1 MSLKSASERNIQY
14 MKHKLLSLL
23 ILFLSATT
31 LANAQS
37 VVVEAK
43 MDSSIMLMGH
53 QTEIH
58 LSLIQDAG
66 KDVVMPSIKERAELI
81 EGVEALRISRPDTT
95 LLSNDRWQ
103 INQDLL
109 VTSFDSGFYYI
120 PPFEYILDSDTFK
133 TESLSLKIVPV
144 DVDSLVAENII
155 LDINDIIDVPF
166 ILWDML
172 PLWAWITIP
181 IVLIIILVI
190 VLLVWRIMKLRKRRN
205 GELIPDI
212 PKVPPYELAMS
223 QLQQLRE
230 EKLWQQGQ
238 DRIYYTRLTDIL
250 REYLVGR
257 FGVNAMEMTT
267 SEILACLK
275 KHREWRDA
283 NKIVKE
289 VLELADFVKFAKM
302 SPQPEDNERVMR
314 RVTEYVELT
323 RPQPEPQEDPKAPDN
338 NTPDNNTPDNTPANQ

>member
-1 MSLKSASERNIQY
+1 

-23 ILFLSATT
+23 ILFVSATT
-31 LANAQS
+31 LATAQS

-43 MDSSIMLMGH
+43 MDSSVMLMGH

-66 KDVVMPSIKERAELI
+66 ANVAMPEIEEREELV
-81 EGVEALRISRPDTT
+81 EGVEALRISLPDTT
-95 LLSNDRWQ
+95 VLSNDRWQ
-103 INQDLL
+103 INQEVL

-133 TESLSLKIVPV
+133 TESLSLKIIPV
-144 DVDSLVAENII
+144 DVDTLLAENVI

-166 ILWDML
+166 RFWDLL

-181 IVLIIILVI
+181 IALVI
-190 VLLVWRIMKLRKRRN
+190 IVVIIFLVRHIIKLKKLRN
-205 GELIPDI
+205 GELQPDV
-212 PKVPPYELAMS
+212 PKIPPYELAMS
-223 QLQQLRE
+223 RLQQLRE

-257 FGVNAMEMTT
+257 WGVNAMEMTT
-267 SEILACLK
+267 SEIVAELK
-275 KHREWRDA
+275 KHREWREE
-283 NKIVKE
+283 NKMVKE

-302 SPQPEDNERVMR
+302 SPQPEENDRVMHK
-314 RVTEYVELT
+314 TIEYVELT
-323 RPQPEPQEDPKAPDN
+323 RPQPEPQEAPATPTG
-338 NTPDNNTPDNTPANQ
+338 NTTDVPATNK